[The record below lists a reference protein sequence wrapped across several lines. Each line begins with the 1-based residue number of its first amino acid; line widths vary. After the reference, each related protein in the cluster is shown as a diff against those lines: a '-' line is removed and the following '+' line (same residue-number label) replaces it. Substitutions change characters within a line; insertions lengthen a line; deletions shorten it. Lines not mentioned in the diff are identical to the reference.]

1 MVKQGQNT
9 FADISLNDSEFD
21 LSAQQVDIIPKI
33 KPSLLLP
40 LRRQISDIVNW
51 YPMIIISFQL

>member
-40 LRRQISDIVNW
+40 LRRQISDIVN
-51 YPMIIISFQL
+51 